1 MSSFFKKLIK
11 DTLVINILLIFTAS
25 LALIYGT
32 LKWLDIYTN
41 HNQVVLVP
49 DVKGLKLSDAIP
61 FFESNGL
68 RYNII
73 DSVYSNTVAPGAIV
87 EMTPGA
93 GSKVKDGRIVFITLN
108 ASTSQSAAIPE
119 VKDLSFR
126 QAYALLRA
134 QGFEMIEIEYI
145 PGDFKDLA
153 VSVERNGV
161 VLEGGSRVPIS
172 SLLVLK
178 VSNGEEEVLPLD
190 SLGLDTAPIRE
201 LNSED
206 EKWF

>member
-1 MSSFFKKLIK
+1 
-11 DTLVINILLIFTAS
+11 
-25 LALIYGT
+25 
-32 LKWLDIYTN
+32 
-41 HNQVVLVP
+41 
-49 DVKGLKLSDAIP
+49 
-61 FFESNGL
+61 
-68 RYNII
+68 
-73 DSVYSNTVAPGAIV
+73 
-87 EMTPGA
+87 
-93 GSKVKDGRIVFITLN
+93 LN